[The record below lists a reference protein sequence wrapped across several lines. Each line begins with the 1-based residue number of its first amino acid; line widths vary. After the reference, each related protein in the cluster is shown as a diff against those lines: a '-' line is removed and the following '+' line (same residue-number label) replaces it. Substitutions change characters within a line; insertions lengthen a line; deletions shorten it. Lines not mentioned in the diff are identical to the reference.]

1 MQQQMPDPAAGV
13 PRDLLSHLHLVS
25 KHRYPSSNLLSL
37 DTVVSYLTEALK
49 IVHDLQ
55 PVVWQF
61 LEAPPDSTVL
71 LVWQPLNY
79 LGTNFASDGY
89 VWGDAEHAF
98 SYEHNGYVRYTP

>member
-1 MQQQMPDPAAGV
+1 M
-13 PRDLLSHLHLVS
+13 
-25 KHRYPSSNLLSL
+25 SL
-37 DTVVSYLTEALK
+37 DTVVGYLTEAPK

-61 LEAPPDSTVL
+61 LEAPPDGTVL
-71 LVWQPLNY
+71 LVWQPLDY

-98 SYEHNGYVRYTP
+98 NSEHNGYVCNAPQEMPIVPNCPADGRDVVASRRISLAQ